1 MAGKKIKSGDLRHP
15 VILLQPAA
23 PVGVHDEDDE
33 SYTPVATVYA
43 DRQDVSGRQFYL
55 AHAVDA
61 ENTVTFTIRWR
72 NDIDRTWRIQHGTEV
87 FNILEI
93 NHLGYMRDYLRL
105 KCQNVQDGGA

>member
-1 MAGKKIKSGDLRHP
+1 MAGRSIKSGDLRHP
-15 VILLQPAA
+15 VTLLKPAA
-23 PVGVHDEDDE
+23 PVGVHAEDDE
-33 SYTPVATVYA
+33 SYDEVADVYA
-43 DRQDVSGRQFYL
+43 ARQDVSGREFFL

-72 NDIDRTWRIQHGTEV
+72 DDIDRTWRVKHGAEL

-105 KCQNVQDGGA
+105 KCMRVQDGGV

>member
-1 MAGKKIKSGDLRHP
+1 MAGKIKSGDLRHP
-15 VILLQPAA
+15 VKLLKPAA
-23 PVGVHDEDDE
+23 PVGVHDEDCT
-33 SYTPVATVYA
+33 SYTEEATVYA
-43 DRQDVSGRQFYL
+43 ARQDVSGREFYL

-72 NDIDRTWRIQHGTEV
+72 DDIDRTWRVQHGDEV

-93 NHLGYMRDYLRL
+93 NHLGYMRDYMRL